1 MTHGISH
8 SSSKSLK
15 GHYHT
20 AVHCSKA
27 SSHISSLHR
36 GERHKVHHK
45 NSAASHHGGHRK
57 MPIVHGGSK
66 VSFSAHSSSG
76 HGHGAVHCGHSYGIH
91 HGWNNTGLLS
101 INEKETLQHLN
112 QRLSSYLDKVH
123 SLEQENAL
131 LERKI
136 CEWYANN
143 APISLPDSSQY
154 SGTIQEIQN
163 MILSTTM
170 ENARLERQKDNAQQ
184 ATIDLRRRYQME
196 VNLRHSIEFDI
207 AEQSKALSEF
217 NMTVQDLERQVQCLQ
232 EELFQMKNNHAGEV
246 SFLRQQ
252 LGARVNVEMNAAPSV
267 DLSQVL
273 SEVRDE
279 YENLM
284 ERNLMEVESMFQ
296 TRSAELNQ
304 EVSIGAE
311 QLQTTSNEIIDL
323 KRSVQALEIELQTQ
337 MSLNNALGST
347 LAETEATFSAQLA
360 QLQCLIDNIE
370 APLAQI
376 RSTLERQNYQYQLL
390 MDQKNQLDMEIST
403 YRHLL
408 DGHNINVPTHN
419 FFGAKHAYLNE
430 LHNALEDQENRGRRN
445 NLRLRGIPKSVSP
458 GDIPAAVKTL
468 CTSLLGPDF
477 ALDIIIERAHRA
489 LRPKPKPD
497 DPPSDV
503 ICKFLNFQVKVAV
516 QEADRNQSDILLEG
530 APVSIYQDLAP
541 STLRKRKTLKPLTEW
556 LRELTGQ

>member
-1 MTHGISH
+1 
-8 SSSKSLK
+8 
-15 GHYHT
+15 
-20 AVHCSKA
+20 
-27 SSHISSLHR
+27 
-36 GERHKVHHK
+36 
-45 NSAASHHGGHRK
+45 
-57 MPIVHGGSK
+57 MPIVHGSSK

-154 SGTIQEIQN
+154 SRTIQEIQN

-170 ENARLERQKDNAQQ
+170 ENARLERQKDDAQQ

-196 VNLRHSIEFDI
+196 VNLRNSIEFDI

-217 NMTVQDLERQVQCLQ
+217 NMTVQDLGRQVQCLQ

-273 SEVRDE
+273 TEVRDE

-284 ERNLMEVESMFQ
+284 ERNLMEVESMFL

-337 MSLNNALGST
+337 MSLNNSLGST
-347 LAETEATFSAQLA
+347 LAETEATFSAQLV

-370 APLAQI
+370 ASLAQI

-408 DGHNINVPTHN
+408 DGHNIQSAEPST
-419 FFGAKHAYLNE
+419 
-430 LHNALEDQENRGRRN
+430 
-445 NLRLRGIPKSVSP
+445 
-458 GDIPAAVKTL
+458 
-468 CTSLLGPDF
+468 
-477 ALDIIIERAHRA
+477 
-489 LRPKPKPD
+489 
-497 DPPSDV
+497 SDV
-503 ICKFLNFQVKVAV
+503 TNRRPLEEEKAPPLTVPAKRFRKEKTRFSPSQQSTKRRIKLSDAQRGSRASDKHRNRLQQFLQPTAKSAARSSTVKPATATRDSSAGLVPKK
-516 QEADRNQSDILLEG
+516 ENNSYRLIHNLSFPKDGSLNDTINKEW
-530 APVSIYQDLAP
+530 
-541 STLRKRKTLKPLTEW
+541 STVHYATLDMALSMLRKAGRNAQLAKTDIKSAFRLLPINPDGYT
-556 LRELTGQ
+556 